1 MVRYGFHNT
10 PALTAVQ
17 RGSSRCHSDS
27 AAICNLATL
36 FCQEEYNSH
45 NPRKVSNLSCAGLR
59 AALDDTTRGIQA
71 IFTVMPRRLAKADRH
86 AEGKVVADY
95 VLRTSVT
102 NVM

>member
-59 AALDDTTRGIQA
+59 AALDDTTQHNDAEAFRLFSQSCSEDL
-71 IFTVMPRRLAKADRH
+71 PRQTDTQKAK
-86 AEGKVVADY
+86 
-95 VLRTSVT
+95 
-102 NVM
+102 